1 LILCPVQTGA
11 TPNLP
16 AAMTATPKPSLPTRP
31 IRLQPWRARSS
42 GLLLVALVVVPAMLI
57 GSWVPVV
64 GGAISALLLGLVLG
78 AAGITR
84 PRHHAG
90 IRFAQG
96 PILRASVVMLGFGL
110 SFSQVLKTGLDSL
123 PLTLV
128 TLAAA
133 FLSAWGLSRLLRLTG
148 ALPLLI
154 GVGTAICG
162 GSAIAAAAPVVGAR
176 EHEIALSM
184 TTIFLFNI
192 AGALLFPPLGHLMG
206 LSDNGFGLW
215 AGTAINDTSSVVA
228 AGYQYSQAAGD
239 LATVVKLTRASLILP
254 VTLVLAL
261 WLARR
266 NRGTSGKASV
276 ASTFPWFILGFVA
289 AAAIGSTGWLPP
301 AVLHVLHVVAQVCIV
316 AALAGIGLSADLRQM
331 RQTGPRP
338 MLLGLGTWFAV
349 AVTSLI
355 AQQAM
360 SLT

>member
-1 LILCPVQTGA
+1 MNA
-11 TPNLP
+11 TPD
-16 AAMTATPKPSLPTRP
+16 ASLPTP
-31 IRLQPWRARSS
+31 APRLQPWRARAS
-42 GLLLVALVVVPAMLI
+42 GLLLVALVVVPAMVI
-57 GSWVPVV
+57 GSWLPVI

-78 AAGITR
+78 AAGVTR

-90 IRFAQG
+90 IRYAQG

-110 SFSQVLKTGLDSL
+110 SFSEVLKTGLDSL

-128 TLAAA
+128 TLAVA
-133 FLSAWGLSRLLRLTG
+133 FLSAWGLSRLLRLSG
-148 ALPLLI
+148 ALPILI

-162 GSAIAAAAPVVGAR
+162 GSAIAAAAPVIRAR

-184 TTIFLFNI
+184 TTIFLFNV

-206 LSDNGFGLW
+206 LSDHGFGLW

-254 VTLVLAL
+254 VTLVLAF

-266 NRGTSGKASV
+266 DRGATGKASV

-289 AAAIGSTGWLPP
+289 AAALGSTGWLPP
-301 AVLHVLHVVAQVCIV
+301 AVLHVLHVVAQICIV
-316 AALAGIGLSADLRQM
+316 AALAAIGLSADLRQM

-338 MLLGLGTWFAV
+338 ILLGLGTWFAV
-349 AVTSLI
+349 AVASLI

-360 SLT
+360 GLT